1 MSKTDAQ
8 QGNPADVLQPPLI
21 SALGRR
27 YKQSSER
34 TMINLIFN
42 FVILVILSMMAASLF
57 LKVTGLTFWWS
68 ALFLGTLGVLLY
80 FCNAYLIRHFIKKK
94 APGVLELD
102 AAYGK
107 PMKDGE
113 YLWEKTAGSGIV
125 PKWVSWIGIAS
136 YACFAG
142 IVIWLIIWLT

>member
-1 MSKTDAQ
+1 
-8 QGNPADVLQPPLI
+8 
-21 SALGRR
+21 
-27 YKQSSER
+27 
-34 TMINLIFN
+34 MINLIFN
-42 FVILVILSMMAASLF
+42 FFILVILSMMAASLF
-57 LKVTGLTFWWS
+57 LKSTGLTFGWG

-80 FCNAYLIRHFIKKK
+80 FCNIYFIRHFINKK

-113 YLWEKTAGSGIV
+113 YLWEKTAGSEIV

-142 IVIWLIIWLT
+142 ILIWLIIWLT